1 MGLEKTTKIMGIS
14 FITNFFL
21 SLMKV
26 VIGFIGRSSALIAD
40 GIHSF
45 SDLVTDIVAIL
56 GNYLSRKPED
66 EEHPYGHGR
75 LEYLT
80 SILIGIVILFLGLAL
95 IGRVSSSQT
104 MIPSKIVIMV
114 SILTIGIKYLLSD
127 YLIRK
132 GKTLENQI
140 ILASGKESK
149 ADVFSSVIV
158 LVSSI
163 LMQFEANFH
172 PLIYTD
178 KIASIIVGVFIVKT
192 GFTILKENMIILIG
206 SQEVDTD
213 YYKEIERL
221 ILSNKDVKTLDKL
234 IIMKY
239 GYYYTMTIEVS
250 MDASL
255 SLQEAHN
262 QVEKI
267 ESSLRKKDERAK
279 YIHIH
284 MNPYQKH
291 TD

>member
-163 LMQFEANFH
+163 LMQFEASFH

-178 KIASIIVGVFIVKT
+178 KIASIIVGIFIVKT
-192 GFTILKENMIILIG
+192 GFSILKENIIILIG

-250 MDASL
+250 MDVSL
-255 SLQEAHN
+255 SLQEAHH

-279 YIHIH
+279 YIHIY
-284 MNPYQKH
+284 MNPYQKN